1 MKITWLGHAAFRI
14 ETGDAVI
21 LTDPFL
27 SGNAKLR
34 AAGVDLHK
42 AVEGITHIALTHGHS
57 DHVGDTIALAREK
70 NVPVSANADLSFWL
84 EARGVRSL
92 MPGNTGGTQ
101 RHKGWT
107 VTFVNALHSSAVME
121 ENGISSSL
129 GNPNGLVF
137 HFSSA
142 PTVYHMGDT
151 DIFSD
156 MQLID
161 ELHKP
166 AVGLVPV
173 GDGFTMG
180 GAVAALACR
189 RYLRL
194 KAAIPCHYG
203 TFPLLEQT
211 ADAFVTAMEGAPT
224 EVKVPRIGEVLQF

>member
-14 ETGDAVI
+14 EAGDAII

-34 AAGVDLHK
+34 EAGVDIRQ

-57 DHVGDTIALAREK
+57 DHVGDAIALASEK
-70 NVPVSANADLSFWL
+70 NVPITANADLSYWL
-84 EARGVRSL
+84 AARGVRRL
-92 MPGNTGGTQ
+92 APGNTGGTQ
-101 RHKGWT
+101 RHKGYSI
-107 VTFVNALHSSAVME
+107 TFVNALHSSAVME
-121 ENGISSSL
+121 ENGQSSAL
-129 GNPNGLVF
+129 GNPNGLIF
-137 HFSSA
+137 HFTDA

-189 RYLRL
+189 RYLNLR
-194 KAAIPCHYG
+194 AAIPCHYG
-203 TFPLLEQT
+203 TFPVLDQT
-211 ADAFVTAMEGAPT
+211 PEKFITAMKGAQT
-224 EVKVPRIGEVLQF
+224 EVKAPQIGEVLEF